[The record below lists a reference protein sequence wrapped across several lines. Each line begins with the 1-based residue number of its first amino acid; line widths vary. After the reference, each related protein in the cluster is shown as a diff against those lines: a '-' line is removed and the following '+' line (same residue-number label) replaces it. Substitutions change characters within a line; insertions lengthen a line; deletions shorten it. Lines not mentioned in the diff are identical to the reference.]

1 MLYVNYMKE
10 FRQKLKALKLK
21 ASVYNLL
28 FFLASL
34 RIYAS
39 HLIEFLMMLL
49 SKKAICWNL

>member
-10 FRQKLKALKLK
+10 FRQKLRALKLK